1 MSVLIISTL
10 GSFTPKPT
18 DHRGLRD
25 FGHGHIIIRLHHE
38 AGAFVPPE
46 ESTRI
51 FTLVLALVVP
61 AANAAKAF
69 QSRDSNGAVR

>member
-38 AGAFVPPE
+38 AGALVPPE

-51 FTLVLALVVP
+51 FVLALVVP